1 MADTYT
7 GTHRNANLQDIIDI
21 LEQQQDAKYDIVA
34 PSTRLRYQNGNLIV
48 EDGATYFNDEGVG
61 TADATLRPTGQF
73 EDGISTKLEIPR
85 KYMDRMRAA
94 THGIQLLDWN
104 VNHWLAEEDRNFFV
118 RGFRGTDDPSEMG
131 VARAFLSDKYQLVDH
146 LDVLAAV
153 LDGTHRSSVNV
164 EVGKANLS
172 DRAFYLEIVAPEVQA
187 LAPKFLDGYRSPFV
201 GGAGNHSVGDGD
213 LPVLQAGFLV
223 RNSETGQGAYS
234 LTPRLVVLIC
244 NNGLTI
250 SKEAIRKVHLGSA
263 MDQGE
268 VSWSEETRHHY
279 IELIKGQTTDAIQY
293 FLSQEYLDEKVND
306 IEEQAGQP
314 LHTNTQE
321 RIERVLTKLSYSETE
336 RQSIFDLFLT
346 GGMPTA
352 GGLVQ
357 AVTAHAQNVDDPER
371 AYEMEDQA
379 FALLSQNI

>member
-1 MADTYT
+1 MTDTYT
-7 GTHRNANLQDIIDI
+7 GTHRHAQLQDIIDI

-34 PSTRLRYQNGNLIV
+34 PSSQMEYRNGNLIV
-48 EDGATYFNDEGVG
+48 EGGAVYFNDEGVG
-61 TADATLRPTGQF
+61 TADAELRPTGQF
-73 EDGISTKLEIPR
+73 EEGISTKLDIPR
-85 KYMDRMRAA
+85 KYMDRMRE
-94 THGIQLLDWN
+94 GVNSIQLLDQN
-104 VNHWLAEEDRNFFV
+104 VNHWLAEEDRNYFI
-118 RGFRGTDDPSEMG
+118 RGFRGSDDPNEIG

-153 LDGTHRSSVNV
+153 LDGTHRSSINV

-172 DRAFYLEIVAPEVQA
+172 DRAFYLEIVAPEVQT
-187 LAPKFLDGYRSPFV
+187 LAPKFLDGYRSPFMPD
-201 GGAGNHSVGDGD
+201 GGAHGGPSEGPRVI
-213 LPVLQAGFLV
+213 QAGFLV

-244 NNGLTI
+244 NNGMVI
-250 SKEAIRKVHLGSA
+250 NKEAIRKVHLGSA

-293 FLSQEYLDEKVND
+293 FLSQEYLDEKVTS

-314 LHTNTQE
+314 LTTNTQE
-321 RIERVLTKLSYSETE
+321 RVERVLTKLSYSETE
-336 RQSIFDLFLT
+336 RQGIFDLFLT

-357 AVTAHAQNVDDPER
+357 AVTAHAQGVGDPER
-371 AYEMEDQA
+371 AYEMEGQA
-379 FALLSQNI
+379 FALLSQTI